1 VSTAIAAVRR
11 LRAVSPGRALRLPG
25 RLVLAVPAH
34 LRRRALVLAVVAGA
48 FFALYMFVLRDIGLV
63 AVDDV
68 QVSGLTGKD
77 AGRASVALEQA
88 ARSSTTLH
96 VDHAAIDEVVARF
109 PVIHSVRLETDFPHG
124 LRVRVIEQRPAA
136 MLVAGGRRIPVAGD
150 GSILTGLP
158 IRDALPVVKVA
169 GSTIPAKQLT
179 PSGTLDAV
187 RVAGGAPPVLTPML
201 EGVTREHAKGWV
213 VQIKDGPDLIFG
225 PASRLGVKWASA
237 VRVLAD
243 RDAAGADYI
252 DLRIPG
258 RPAAGGLPVQTVE
271 PVAPAG
277 SEEDGQSPVQG
288 QAPSTPTPQ
297 ATPQSA
303 PQTPAPAAPAQGVQ
317 P

>member
-1 VSTAIAAVRR
+1 MSTAIAAVRR
-11 LRAVSPGRALRLPG
+11 LRGASPRRALRLPG
-25 RLVLAVPAH
+25 RLVLAIPAH
-34 LRRRALVLAVVAGA
+34 LRRRALILAVLASML
-48 FFALYMFVLRDIGLV
+48 FALYMLVLRDVGLV
-63 AVDDV
+63 AVEDV

-77 AGRASVALEQA
+77 AGRASAALEQA

-96 VDHAAIDEVVARF
+96 VDHAAIDEVADRF
-109 PVIHSVRLETDFPHG
+109 PVIHSLRLETDFPHG

-169 GSTIPAKQLT
+169 GGTVPAKQLT

-187 RVAGGAPPVLTPML
+187 RVAGGAPPALTPML
-201 EGVTREHAKGWV
+201 EGVTREGPKGWV
-213 VQIKDGPDLIFG
+213 IKIKDGPDLIFG
-225 PASRLGVKWASA
+225 PASRLGLKWSSA
-237 VRVLAD
+237 MRVLAD

-277 SEEDGQSPVQG
+277 SEGDGSAPMEG
-288 QAPSTPTPQ
+288 QATAPVTPQ
-297 ATPQSA
+297 A
-303 PQTPAPAAPAQGVQ
+303 PAPEAPTQGVQ